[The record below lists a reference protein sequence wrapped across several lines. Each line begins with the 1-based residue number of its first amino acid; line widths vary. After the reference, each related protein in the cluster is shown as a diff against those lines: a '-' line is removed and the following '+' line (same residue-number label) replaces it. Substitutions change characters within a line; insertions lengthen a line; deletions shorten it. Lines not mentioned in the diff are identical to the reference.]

1 MLNFIDPITDL
12 PRMGAV
18 TSHSPTRTRHAGSV
32 KLSLAVL
39 LLAAC
44 AHTPNLDLRPEAGP
58 PAGEEVGSFVAHDGT
73 KLFRRHWLA
82 TAPTKGVLIIQHG
95 LRDHS
100 DNYDHFARRAA
111 AAGFSVWAMDLR
123 GHARSAGPRVAPD
136 PWMDYVTDMDQFVGI
151 VSAAEPNQPIFLFG
165 HSMGGAIMALEV
177 VEHRGPIAGVILS
190 APVLNLGVPPFVV
203 AAVRMLGVVTP
214 SFGAMTL
221 DPNSFSH
228 DPAVAKAMVI
238 DPLVEQGAGP
248 ARTAAGLADATARI
262 FENIDR
268 FTIPILAL
276 HGTADQL
283 TAPAGSR
290 ALIAAAPSQDKTL
303 RIYDG
308 FAHDLVHEPNGAQV
322 EDDVLAWLGA
332 HTGGP
337 AVTPPAIYAGP
348 LRGDPAG
355 SLVAL
360 RLGGGVVGAKSDF
373 GGTATGLFELG
384 LHIGKGAPIGWA
396 GGLTLRASGEGFSA
410 ALLPVGVNV
419 RIGGGGLGVA
429 TGVSTIPDGLNVALP
444 AVGWLE
450 LPLGPLHATL
460 DGQLD
465 YRLTG
470 GPARAAALKS
480 DLAELG
486 LALRFPGDRSN
497 WPHMLSGVGP
507 YVRGAILDAGG
518 ATAILITAGL
528 ALYGSD

>member
-1 MLNFIDPITDL
+1 
-12 PRMGAV
+12 
-18 TSHSPTRTRHAGSV
+18 V
-32 KLSLAVL
+32 KLSLAVV

-44 AHTPNLDLRPEAGP
+44 AHTPDLRLRPETTP
-58 PAGEEVGSFVAHDGT
+58 PAGEEVGSFDAHDGM
-73 KLFRRHWLA
+73 KLFSRHWLA
-82 TAPTKGVLIIQHG
+82 TAPIKGVLIIQHG

-136 PWMDYVTDMDQFVGI
+136 PWMDYVTDMDQFVGM

-177 VEHRGPIAGVILS
+177 VVHRGPIAGVILS
-190 APVLNLGVPPFVV
+190 APVLNLGVPPLLVS
-203 AAVRMLGVVTP
+203 AVRLFGVVTP
-214 SFGAMTL
+214 SLGVMTL

-238 DPLVEQGAGP
+238 DPLVEQGPGP
-248 ARTAAGLADATARI
+248 ARTAAGLADATATI
-262 FENIDR
+262 FANVDR

-290 ALIAAAPSQDKTL
+290 ALIEAAPSQDKTL

-337 AVTPPAIYAGP
+337 AVTPPAIYAGA
-348 LRGDPAG
+348 LRGDPSG
-355 SLVAL
+355 SLTSL
-360 RLGGGVVGAKSDF
+360 RLGGGVVGAKDGF
-373 GGTATGLFELG
+373 GNTASGLFELA
-384 LHIGKGAPIGWA
+384 LHLGRGAPIGWA
-396 GGLTLRASGEGFSA
+396 GGLELRAAGQGFSA
-410 ALLPVGVNV
+410 ALLPLGVNV
-419 RIGGGGLGVA
+419 RIGGGGLGLA
-429 TGVSTIPDGLNVALP
+429 TGVSTIPGGFNVAIP

-450 LPLGPLHATL
+450 LPLGPIHVTL

-465 YRLTG
+465 YRLTNA
-470 GPARAAALKS
+470 PDREAVLSS

-486 LALRFPGDRSN
+486 LAVRFLGDRSI

-507 YVRGAILDAGG
+507 YVRGAILDEDGT
-518 ATAILITAGL
+518 TAILITAGL